1 MGLGTR
7 RLVIIPADGDRP
19 VRVESGYQTMR
30 ECLYGVALN
39 WAEQNAAFEIVKR
52 NQIPS
57 AES

>member
-1 MGLGTR
+1 
-7 RLVIIPADGDRP
+7 
-19 VRVESGYQTMR
+19 MR